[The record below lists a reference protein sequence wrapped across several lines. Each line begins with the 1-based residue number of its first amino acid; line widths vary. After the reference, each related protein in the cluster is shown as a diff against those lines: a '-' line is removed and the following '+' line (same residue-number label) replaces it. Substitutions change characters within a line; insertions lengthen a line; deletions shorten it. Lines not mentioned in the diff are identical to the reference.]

1 MQNSKIILIVG
12 LGNIGSQYELTRHNI
27 GFLFVDSLAK
37 QLQISITSNKFH
49 AILGSATIDG
59 VKVILAKPQTFMN
72 RSGVAVSEIA
82 NFYKIPKENIL
93 VVFDDLDMEFEKI
106 RFRKGGAD
114 AGHNGL
120 KSIDSLLGKD
130 YWKMKFGIGR
140 PQHKGQVSD
149 YVLSNFDNEELKK
162 MDKIFKELCDHS
174 DLFIKQDYNK
184 LLTKFHL
191 S

>member
-1 MQNSKIILIVG
+1 MSDNRNILIAG
-12 LGNIGSQYELTRHNI
+12 LGNIGAQYELTRHNV
-27 GFLFVDSLAK
+27 GFLFVDALAE
-37 QLQISITSNKFH
+37 QFEIELANNKFH
-49 AILGSATIDG
+49 AILGARSING
-59 VKVILAKPQTFMN
+59 IKVILAKPQTFMN

-93 VVFDDLDMEFEKI
+93 VVFDDLDMEFGKV
-106 RFRKGGAD
+106 RFRKGGGD

-149 YVLSNFDNEELKK
+149 YVLSNFNSEEIKEL
-162 MDKIFKELCDHS
+162 DKIFSKFCQH
-174 DLFIKQDYNK
+174 DLFFLKQDYNT
-184 LLTKFHL
+184 LLSKV
-191 S
+191 SQQ